1 MCWSNQWYGGD
12 LRTFSDLPFIGT
24 PFLVLPP
31 DRIDPPLNSWPF
43 RLSPS
48 FEPVSRSF
56 LIRQVY
62 VCASHFFRLLFW
74 VSPCICICVRVCR
87 RTKGLRRKETARA
100 GCEREREKER
110 ADRRQGRVRW
120 QGCEER
126 CMRVQIAYKSVC
138 WKYLLPVTNAT
149 KWKWKFHYL
158 TFVSRMCV
166 CVCACVCECV
176 RVCACVCECVFS
188 SFFR

>member
-31 DRIDPPLNSWPF
+31 DRIDPPSNSWPF

-100 GCEREREKER
+100 GCERERERKRELTGGKDVWGGKD
-110 ADRRQGRVRW
+110 ARRDVCACKLR
-120 QGCEER
+120 
-126 CMRVQIAYKSVC
+126 IKAYVENIYC
-138 WKYLLPVTNAT
+138 PLRMQQNENGNFIIWLLSLA
-149 KWKWKFHYL
+149 
-158 TFVSRMCV
+158 CV
-166 CVCACVCECV
+166 CVCVCV
-176 RVCACVCECVFS
+176 RVCASVCFPR
-188 SFFR
+188 FFVS